1 MIVQVDVFRQVLPFC
16 TGFLLMICAGNGVY
30 AAEAPE
36 PRSDLASKY
45 IHTPT
50 GFLMVLRRGDDVLDY
65 LRQLA
70 RKERIPS
77 ASLTGMGFV
86 NATFGFWNAQQKKF
100 QPREFKSVEA
110 ANLTGTIAWEGGE
123 PSIHAHAVV
132 AGPDFEAHGGHVLA
146 MQVDTG
152 SFEITVTV
160 HNRQLQRAKDSTLDA
175 KVLVLPSAQENQPGE

>member
-1 MIVQVDVFRQVLPFC
+1 MVQIEVFRQVLPIC
-16 TGFLLMICAGNGVY
+16 TVFLLMVCAGNGVY

-36 PRSDLASKY
+36 PRPDLASKY
-45 IHTPT
+45 IRTPT

-70 RKERIPS
+70 RQEHIPS
-77 ASLTGMGFV
+77 ASLSGMGFV
-86 NATFGFWNAQQKKF
+86 NATFGFWDAQQKKF

-160 HNRQLQRAKDSTLDA
+160 HDRQLQRAKDSTLDA